1 MFLDSLILFGQAF
14 SITLPILISGLFFI
28 ASMKLG
34 WFTFLNKPIDFGLK
48 LGEAPLFGPNKNWRG
63 ALFYIFGG
71 TLVTALL
78 HLAQPSQ
85 PWISV
90 VFSNNPYW
98 LGLLSCSAYVL
109 GELINSFIKRRLKIA
124 PGSQGN
130 LIQRFFDNTDG
141 ALAMGFVLI
150 FGYGMQVNLLLLSF
164 AISLV
169 IHTSTDVLMRR
180 LKLKSK

>member
-1 MFLDSLILFGQAF
+1 MFLDSLVFVGQAF

-34 WFTFLNKPIDFGLK
+34 WLTSLNKPIDFGLM
-48 LGEAPLFGPNKNWRG
+48 LGKAPLFGPNKNWRG
-63 ALFYIFGG
+63 AIFYIFGG
-71 TLVTALL
+71 TLVTFLL

-90 VFSNNPYW
+90 VFSNDPYL
-98 LGLLSCSAYVL
+98 LGLLTYSAYVL

-124 PGSQGN
+124 PGGQGN

-141 ALAMGFVLI
+141 ALAMGCVLI
-150 FGYGMQVNLLLLSF
+150 FGYGMQLNLLLISF

-169 IHTSTDVLMRR
+169 IHASTDVLMRR
-180 LKLKSK
+180 LELKSK

>member
-1 MFLDSLILFGQAF
+1 MYLDSFVFVGQAF

-34 WFTFLNKPIDFGLK
+34 WLTFLNKPIDFGLK
-48 LGEAPLFGPNKNWRG
+48 LDKAPLFGPNKNWRG
-63 ALFYIFGG
+63 AIIYIFGG
-71 TLVTALL
+71 TLVTVLL

-90 VFSNNPYW
+90 VFSNDPYW
-98 LGLLSCSAYVL
+98 LGLLVCSAYVL

-150 FGYGMQVNLLLLSF
+150 FGYEMQLSLLLTSF
-164 AISLV
+164 AISLL
-169 IHTSTDVLMRR
+169 IHASTDVLMRR